1 METRFVGWGAAITDL
16 DNDGLPDLFFTSGMV
31 YPEAEGKLPDAP
43 WRTPRVVFRNL
54 GGARFEEL
62 QDERGPGRARSALQP
77 RRRFWR
83 FRQRWRRR
91 YPHRQPERTA
101 SLLRNDLSGE
111 AHWLK
116 VLLVGT
122 VSNRSAIGAQ
132 VVATYGDR
140 RQAQAV
146 LGQSSYLSASDRRLY
161 FGLGE
166 AAKADLEIRR
176 PNGGTETIR
185 DVAADRLVTI
195 REGSGIVRADRFGK
209 SDVARTLVSAASA
222 LLPTLLGAQRRR
234 FPVLQK
240 SRHECR
246 D

>member
-1 METRFVGWGAAITDL
+1 
-16 DNDGLPDLFFTSGMV
+16 MV
-31 YPEAEGKLPDAP
+31 YLEAEGKLPDAP

-91 YPHRQPERTA
+91 YPHHQPERTA

-195 REGSGIVRADRFGK
+195 REGSGIVRADRLEK
-209 SDVARTLVSAASA
+209 KRDVARTLVSAASA

>member
-1 METRFVGWGAAITDL
+1 M
-16 DNDGLPDLFFTSGMV
+16 
-31 YPEAEGKLPDAP
+31 
-43 WRTPRVVFRNL
+43 
-54 GGARFEEL
+54 
-62 QDERGPGRARSALQP
+62 
-77 RRRFWR
+77 
-83 FRQRWRRR
+83 
-91 YPHRQPERTA
+91 
-101 SLLRNDLSGE
+101 SGE

-195 REGSGIVRADRFGK
+195 REGSGIVRADRLEK
-209 SDVARTLVSAASA
+209 KRDVARTLVSAASA

>member
-1 METRFVGWGAAITDL
+1 M
-16 DNDGLPDLFFTSGMV
+16 
-31 YPEAEGKLPDAP
+31 
-43 WRTPRVVFRNL
+43 
-54 GGARFEEL
+54 
-62 QDERGPGRARSALQP
+62 
-77 RRRFWR
+77 
-83 FRQRWRRR
+83 
-91 YPHRQPERTA
+91 
-101 SLLRNDLSGE
+101 SGE